1 MKRIAWE
8 ASRLLEGSG
17 WWLAP
22 IVALLF
28 VAGYYVLAIFP
39 ALEQR
44 TTALNRHAMLE
55 SHSARKPAM
64 IEMKTAADGIV
75 FASLPS
81 HRTLPQWL
89 ATMFATAKQL
99 DVVLDVGDYRY
110 IRSREE
116 PYGRYQIEL
125 PVYADYATVRRFTAR
140 LMNDMPFAVLDDI
153 RLTRDDVDSD
163 IVEAHLR
170 LTLFLSER

>member
-8 ASRLLEGSG
+8 ATRLLEASG

-22 IVALLF
+22 VTALLF
-28 VAGYYVLAIFP
+28 VVAYYVLVISP

-44 TTALNRHAMLE
+44 AMAINRYATLE

-64 IEMKTAADGIV
+64 IEKKTAADGIV

-89 ATMFATAKQL
+89 AAMFTTAKEL

-110 IRSREE
+110 IRNREE

-140 LMNDMPFAVLDDI
+140 LMNDMPFAVLEDI
-153 RLTRDDVDSD
+153 RLTRDGVDSD

>member
-8 ASRLLEGSG
+8 ATRLLEAPG

-22 IVALLF
+22 IAALLF
-28 VAGYYVLAIFP
+28 VAAYYALAISP

-44 TTALNRHAMLE
+44 SMALNRHAMLA
-55 SHSARKPAM
+55 HAARKPAA
-64 IEMKTAADGIV
+64 IAKKPAADGIV

-89 ATMFATAKQL
+89 AAMFTTAREL

-110 IRSREE
+110 IRNRDE
-116 PYGRYQIEL
+116 PYGRYRIEL

-140 LMNDMPFAVLDDI
+140 LMNDMPFAVLEDI

>member
-8 ASRLLEGSG
+8 ASRLLESSG

-22 IVALLF
+22 IAALLF
-28 VAGYYVLAIFP
+28 VVAFYAFAISP

-44 TTALNRHAMLE
+44 VMALNRHAALE
-55 SHSARKPAM
+55 SQARKPAM
-64 IEMKTAADGIV
+64 IEKKAAMDGIV

-89 ATMFATAKQL
+89 ATMFTTAKEL

-153 RLTRDDVDSD
+153 RLTRDEVDSD

>member
-1 MKRIAWE
+1 MKRVAWE
-8 ASRLLEGSG
+8 ATRLLEVSG

-22 IVALLF
+22 IGALLF
-28 VAGYYVLAIFP
+28 VAAYYALAISP
-39 ALEQR
+39 ALEQH
-44 TTALNRHAMLE
+44 TMALNRHAALT
-55 SHSARKPAM
+55 HSARKPAM
-64 IEMKTAADGIV
+64 IEKKAAAGGIV

-89 ATMFATAKQL
+89 AAMFTTAKEL

-110 IRSREE
+110 IRNRNE
-116 PYGRYQIEL
+116 PYGRYRIEL
-125 PVYADYATVRRFTAR
+125 PVYADYATVRRFAAR
-140 LMNDMPFAVLDDI
+140 LMNDMPFAVLEDI

-163 IVEAHLR
+163 IVEAHFR

>member
-1 MKRIAWE
+1 MKRVAWE
-8 ASRLLEGSG
+8 ASRLLESSG

-28 VAGYYVLAIFP
+28 VVGYYVLAISP

-44 TTALNRHAMLE
+44 TIALNRHAMLE
-55 SHSARKPAM
+55 SHAARNPAT
-64 IEMKTAADGIV
+64 IEKKTAADGIV

-89 ATMFATAKQL
+89 ATMFTTAKEL

-110 IRSREE
+110 IRNREE

-153 RLTRDDVDSD
+153 RLTRDEVDSD

>member
-1 MKRIAWE
+1 MKRLAWE
-8 ASRLLEGSG
+8 ASRLLEAGG

-28 VAGYYVLAIFP
+28 AAAGYALAIAP

-44 TTALNRHAMLE
+44 AMAFNRHAMLE
-55 SHSARKPAM
+55 VQAARKPAM
-64 IEMKTAADGIV
+64 SEHKAVADGIEL
-75 FASLPS
+75 AALPS
-81 HRTLPQWL
+81 HRTLPKWL
-89 ATMFATAKQL
+89 AAIFTTAKDL

-110 IRSREE
+110 IHNRGE
-116 PYGRYQIEL
+116 PYGRYQVEL

-140 LMNDMPFAVLDDI
+140 LMNDMPFAVLEDI
-153 RLTRDDVDSD
+153 RLTRDEVDSD

-170 LTLFLSER
+170 LTLFLAER

>member
-1 MKRIAWE
+1 MKRAMWE
-8 ASRLLEGSG
+8 ATRLLEASG

-22 IVALLF
+22 IAALVF
-28 VAGYYVLAIFP
+28 GAAYYALAISP
-39 ALEQR
+39 ALDQQTLAR
-44 TTALNRHAMLE
+44 QRHARLE
-55 SHSARKPAM
+55 SQAARKPAM
-64 IEMKTAADGIV
+64 IEKKTAAGGIV

-89 ATMFATAKQL
+89 AAMFTTAREL
-99 DVVLDVGDYRY
+99 DVVLDMGDYRY
-110 IRSREE
+110 IRNRDDA
-116 PYGRYQIEL
+116 YGRYQIEL

-140 LMNDMPFAVLDDI
+140 LMNDMPFAVLEDI

>member
-1 MKRIAWE
+1 MKRIVWE
-8 ASRLLEGSG
+8 ATRLLEAPG

-22 IVALLF
+22 IAALLF
-28 VAGYYVLAIFP
+28 VAAYYALAISP

-44 TTALNRHAMLE
+44 SMALNRHAALA
-55 SHSARKPAM
+55 HAARKPAM
-64 IEMKTAADGIV
+64 IEKKAVTGGIV
-75 FASLPS
+75 LASLPS

-89 ATMFATAKQL
+89 AGMFTTAKEL

-110 IRSREE
+110 IRNRGE
-116 PYGRYQIEL
+116 PYGRYRIEL

-140 LMNDMPFAVLDDI
+140 LMNDMPFAVLEDI

-170 LTLFLSER
+170 ITLFLSER

>member
-8 ASRLLEGSG
+8 ATRLLEAPG

-22 IVALLF
+22 IAALLF
-28 VAGYYVLAIFP
+28 VAAYYALAIHP

-44 TTALNRHAMLE
+44 TIALNRHDVLANA
-55 SHSARKPAM
+55 ARKPAV
-64 IEMKTAADGIV
+64 IEKKTVTDGIV

-81 HRTLPQWL
+81 HRTLPRWL
-89 ATMFATAKQL
+89 AMMFTTAKEL

-110 IRSREE
+110 IRNRDE
-116 PYGRYQIEL
+116 PYGRYRIEL

-140 LMNDMPFAVLDDI
+140 LMNDMPFAVLEDI
-153 RLTRDDVDSD
+153 RLTRDDVNSD